1 MCHLQG
7 RLRTRRFAAG
17 AAAYCALVAAGL
29 SGSLGPAA
37 LATLQSA
44 ASVVVTGA
52 LLPQLWLNER
62 NKSSGGWSPITA
74 GLAVAGNGV
83 RVFTTLQLTQDGL
96 LLCGFL
102 AGLVVNLVLLG
113 QVLYYG
119 APKGGETAES
129 PA

>member
-29 SGSLGPAA
+29 SGSLGPAS

-52 LLPQLWLNER
+52 LLPQLWLNQR
-62 NKSSGGWSPITA
+62 NRSSGGWSPISA

-96 LLCGFL
+96 LLCGFV
-102 AGLVVNLVLLG
+102 AGLLVNVVLLAQILWFG
-113 QVLYYG
+113 P
-119 APKGGETAES
+119 PKAVPEA
-129 PA
+129 AA